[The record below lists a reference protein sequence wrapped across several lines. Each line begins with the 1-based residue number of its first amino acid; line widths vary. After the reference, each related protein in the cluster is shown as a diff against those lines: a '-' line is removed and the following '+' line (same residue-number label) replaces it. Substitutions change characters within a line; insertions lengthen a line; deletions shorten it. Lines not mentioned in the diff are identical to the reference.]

1 MEVQLNFLIP
11 ILMEWEVFY
20 TSQAANLQYRFY
32 WCLRR
37 RK

>member
-1 MEVQLNFLIP
+1 MSLLFPNLVVLEVT
-11 ILMEWEVFY
+11 Y